1 MLKKYLLFDIDGTLV
16 NTGGAGLKAMK
27 STVKNI
33 LGNEDF
39 LIGCSFAGKTD
50 AQIMNDMIRKSG
62 LADKLGSMSKL
73 FEQTYIEKLKT
84 NLKNSDNFR
93 IYPNVN
99 ELLDYYQKNEG
110 FELAL
115 LTGNF
120 ETGAK
125 LKLEHTGLWKYFKWG
140 VFGNL
145 SEDRIH
151 LAKEA
156 LGTIT
161 EKEALLNTKNIFII
175 GDTTNDIRCG
185 KAIDATTIA
194 FTLGFEPEEKLRT
207 LSPDFMV
214 SDFSQLYDIFDN
226 NN

>member
-1 MLKKYLLFDIDGTLV
+1 MLIKYLLFDIDGTLV

-27 STVKNI
+27 STVENI
-33 LGNEDF
+33 LGNEDL
-39 LIGCSFAGKTD
+39 LIGYSFAGKTD

-62 LADKLGSMSKL
+62 LDDKLESMSKL

-110 FELAL
+110 YELAL

-125 LKLEHTGLWKYFKWG
+125 LKLEHAGLWKYFKWG

-145 SEDRIH
+145 SEDRVH
-151 LAKEA
+151 LAKDA
-156 LGTIT
+156 LETIT
-161 EKEALLNTKNIFII
+161 EKEKKVNTKNIFIV

-185 KAIDATTIA
+185 KAINATTIA
-194 FTLGFEPEEKLRT
+194 FTSGFEPEKKLRT
-207 LSPDFMV
+207 CSPDFMV
-214 SDFSQLYDIFDN
+214 SDFSQLYDIFNSN
-226 NN
+226 N

>member
-16 NTGGAGLKAMK
+16 NTGGAGLKAMR

-33 LGNEDF
+33 LGNEDL
-39 LIGCSFAGKTD
+39 LIGYSFAGKTD
-50 AQIMNDMIRKSG
+50 AQIMNDMIRKSE
-62 LADKLGSMSKL
+62 LDDKLEEMSKL
-73 FEQTYIEKLKT
+73 FEQTYIENLKT
-84 NLKNSDNFR
+84 NLKKSDNFR

-99 ELLDYYQKNEG
+99 ELLDLYQKNESY
-110 FELAL
+110 ELAL

-125 LKLEHTGLWKYFKWG
+125 LKLEHANLWKYFKWG
-140 VFGNL
+140 AFGNL
-145 SEDRIH
+145 SEDRVQ
-151 LAKEA
+151 LAKDA
-156 LGTIT
+156 LKTIT
-161 EKEALLNTKNIFII
+161 EKEEMINTKNIFII

-194 FTLGFEPEEKLRT
+194 FTSGFEPEKKLRT
-207 LSPDFMV
+207 QNPDFMV
-214 SDFSQLYDIFDN
+214 SDFNQLYNIFDN

>member
-33 LGNEDF
+33 LGNENL
-39 LIGCSFAGKTD
+39 LIGYSFAGKTD

-62 LADKLGSMSKL
+62 LDDKLESMSKL
-73 FEQTYIEKLKT
+73 FEQTYIENLKT

-115 LTGNF
+115 NGKKRQTPPTEPILDGKG
-120 ETGAK
+120 ETKLISMRLGKPPAGYGRWT
-125 LKLEHTGLWKYFKWG
+125 LKL
-140 VFGNL
+140 
-145 SEDRIH
+145 
-151 LAKEA
+151 LADELVA
-156 LGTIT
+156 LEIVESISYETV
-161 EKEALLNTKNIFII
+161 
-175 GDTTNDIRCG
+175 R
-185 KAIDATTIA
+185 
-194 FTLGFEPEEKLRT
+194 RT
-207 LSPDFMV
+207 LKKMA
-214 SDFSQLYDIFDN
+214 
-226 NN
+226 

>member
-1 MLKKYLLFDIDGTLV
+1 MSKKYLLFDIDGTLI

-27 STVKNI
+27 STVKSI
-33 LGNEDF
+33 LGNEELLKDY
-39 LIGCSFAGKTD
+39 SFAGKTD
-50 AQIMNDMIRKSG
+50 SQIMNDMVRKSG
-62 LADKLGSMSKL
+62 LDDNPETLSKL
-73 FEQTYIEKLKT
+73 FEQTYIENLKT
-84 NLKNSDNFR
+84 NLKNSDNFK

-99 ELLDYYQKNEG
+99 DLIDLYKKNEG

-125 LKLEHTGLWKYFKWG
+125 LKLEHAGLWKYFKWG

-145 SEDRIH
+145 SEDRVH
-151 LAKEA
+151 LAKDA
-156 LGTIT
+156 LKTIT
-161 EKEALLNTKNIFII
+161 EKEKKVNTKNIFII

-194 FTLGFEPEEKLRT
+194 FTSGFESEEKLRT
-207 LSPDFMV
+207 CSPDFMI
-214 SDFSQLYDIFDN
+214 SDFSQLYDIFNSN
-226 NN
+226 N

>member
-33 LGNEDF
+33 LGNEDL
-39 LIGCSFAGKTD
+39 LIGYSFAGKTD
-50 AQIMNDMIRKSG
+50 AQIVNDMIRKSG

-73 FEQTYIEKLKT
+73 SEQTYIENLKT

-120 ETGAK
+120 KIGAK
-125 LKLEHTGLWKYFKWG
+125 LKLEHAGLWKYFKWG

-151 LAKEA
+151 LAKDA

>member
-33 LGNEDF
+33 LDNKDL
-39 LIGCSFAGKTD
+39 LIGYSFAGKTD
-50 AQIMNDMIRKSG
+50 SQIMNDMIRKSG
-62 LADKLGSMSKL
+62 LDDKLESMSKS

-99 ELLDYYQKNEG
+99 ELLNYYQKNEG

-125 LKLEHTGLWKYFKWG
+125 LKLKHAGLWKYFKWG

-145 SEDRIH
+145 SEDRVH
-151 LAKEA
+151 LANDA
-156 LGTIT
+156 LETIT
-161 EKEALLNTKNIFII
+161 KKEETIKTKNIFII

-194 FTLGFEPEEKLRT
+194 FTSGFEPEEKLRT
-207 LSPDFMV
+207 HSPDFMV
-214 SDFSQLYDIFDN
+214 SDFSQLYDILNSN
-226 NN
+226 N

>member
-1 MLKKYLLFDIDGTLV
+1 MAKKYLLFDIDGTLI

-27 STVKNI
+27 STVKSI
-33 LGNEDF
+33 FGNEELLKDY
-39 LIGCSFAGKTD
+39 SFEGKTD
-50 AQIMNDMIRKSG
+50 SQIMNDMVRRSG
-62 LADKLGSMSKL
+62 LDDNPETLSKL
-73 FEQTYIEKLKT
+73 LEQTYIEKLKT
-84 NLKNSDNFR
+84 NLKNSGNFR
-93 IYPNVN
+93 TYPNVN
-99 ELLDYYQKNEG
+99 ELLENYQKKEDY
-110 FELAL
+110 ELAL

-125 LKLEHTGLWKYFKWG
+125 LKLEHAGLWKYFKWG

-145 SEDRIH
+145 SEDRVH
-151 LAKEA
+151 LAKDA
-156 LGTIT
+156 LKTIT
-161 EKEALLNTKNIFII
+161 EKEEKVNTKNIFII

-214 SDFSQLYDIFDN
+214 SDFSQLYNIFN

>member
-27 STVKNI
+27 SAVKNI
-33 LGNEDF
+33 LGNED
-39 LIGCSFAGKTD
+39 LLTGYSFAGKTD
-50 AQIMNDMIRKSG
+50 AQIMNDMVRRSG
-62 LADKLGSMSKL
+62 LDDKLEEMSKL
-73 FEQTYIEKLKT
+73 FAQTYIEKLKT

-99 ELLDYYQKNEG
+99 ELLDNYQKNEG
-110 FELAL
+110 YELAL

-125 LKLEHTGLWKYFKWG
+125 LKLEHAGLWKYFKWG

-145 SEDRIH
+145 SEDRVH
-151 LAKEA
+151 LAKDA
-156 LGTIT
+156 LETIT
-161 EKEALLNTKNIFII
+161 EKEKKVNTKNIFII

-194 FTLGFEPEEKLRT
+194 FTSGFEPEEKLRT

>member
-33 LGNEDF
+33 HGNEDI
-39 LIGCSFAGKTD
+39 LIGYSFAGKTD
-50 AQIMNDMIRKSG
+50 VQIMNDTIRKSG
-62 LADKLGSMSKL
+62 LDDKPESMSKL

-125 LKLEHTGLWKYFKWG
+125 LKLEHAGLWKYFKWG

-151 LAKEA
+151 LAKDA

-161 EKEALLNTKNIFII
+161 EKEALLNKKNIFII

>member
-1 MLKKYLLFDIDGTLV
+1 MLKKYLLFDIDGTLI

-27 STVKNI
+27 STVKSI
-33 LGNEDF
+33 LGNEELLKDY
-39 LIGCSFAGKTD
+39 SFAGKTD

-62 LADKLGSMSKL
+62 LDDNPETLSKL
-73 FEQTYIEKLKT
+73 FEQTYIENLKT
-84 NLKNSDNFR
+84 NLKNSDNFK

-99 ELLDYYQKNEG
+99 DLIDLYKKNED

-125 LKLEHTGLWKYFKWG
+125 LKLEHAGLWKYFKWG

-145 SEDRIH
+145 SEDRVQ
-151 LAKEA
+151 LARDA
-156 LGTIT
+156 LKTIT
-161 EKEALLNTKNIFII
+161 EKEEMINTKNIFII

-207 LSPDFMV
+207 CDPDFMV
-214 SDFSQLYDIFDN
+214 SDFSQLYDIFN